1 MEIDKAK
8 AAAFAYYRCED
19 LRTLI
24 KDMQSDHFTKPGD
37 SIVSVRVPARLL
49 PVIWEVA
56 ERELEK
62 YEKQI
67 KDL

>member
-1 MEIDKAK
+1 MDINKAK
-8 AAAFAYYRCED
+8 AVAFAYYRCED

-37 SIVSVRVPARLL
+37 SIVSVRVPVRLL
-49 PVIWEVA
+49 PVIWEAA

-62 YEKQI
+62 YEKHIQ
-67 KDL
+67 DL